1 LLLIFKGSASVKKV
15 RVVRRAGSTRQ
26 KKKVIKKITDL
37 SPQSKQ
43 TGGQAEEKSSSEI
56 LPEVVGKEED
66 KSDVHELASN
76 DVDAS
81 NLQESG
87 EVRGEDA
94 AVKVDCDV
102 NRKVTSDEFQLDGG
116 KGSSQEPPETPSD
129 QSVKDVSFPH
139 EQELSKSSVIDDQSE
154 PLLPSSSDQTMVD
167 VVTESSPVCDVAT
180 PTVTPL
186 DPEPTEAEKPVTSD
200 FVGLDSASSKPE
212 NAGLVTTD
220 LKIRETLDA
229 EGIPGKFLR
238 VST

>member
-1 LLLIFKGSASVKKV
+1 
-15 RVVRRAGSTRQ
+15 VRRAGSTRQ
-26 KKKVIKKITDL
+26 KKKVIKKITHL

-87 EVRGEDA
+87 EVHGEDA
-94 AVKVDCDV
+94 AVAVVCDLDK
-102 NRKVTSDEFQLDGG
+102 KVTSDESQVDGG
-116 KGSSQEPPETPSD
+116 AVSSQEPPETPSD
-129 QSVKDVSFPH
+129 QSSKDVSFQLV
-139 EQELSKSSVIDDQSE
+139 QEMSKPSIVDDQSE

-167 VVTESSPVCDVAT
+167 VVTESSPVCDVAI

-186 DPEPTEAEKPVTSD
+186 DSEPTEAEKP
-200 FVGLDSASSKPE
+200 K
-212 NAGLVTTD
+212 NAGHVTND

-229 EGIPGKFLR
+229 EEISGKSQW
-238 VST
+238 VSTFSPSAFTE